1 MDIAVPEEVFMPI
14 TSSVI
19 CLLLALLT
27 GPLQHVIPAPTDK
40 AGNSLMANGT
50 GPYSAYKYIIKLG
63 VPNEPERVLGGFAEV
78 TGLRGVHKVGDVTLK
93 RGVVDSLDLWNWL
106 NQARENGTAAQ
117 RNVII
122 ILRDEAG
129 NPVQT
134 WKLRNVVPKKFTGPN
149 LGGKSGDVALE
160 ELILSAESI
169 VVVHSK

>member
-1 MDIAVPEEVFMPI
+1 MPI
-14 TSSVI
+14 TPSVI

-27 GPLQHVIPAPTDK
+27 SPLQQVIPAPTDQ

-63 VPNEPERVLGGFAEV
+63 VPNEPGRVLGGFAEV

-93 RGVVDSLDLWNWL
+93 RGVVDSSDLWNWL
-106 NQARENGTAAQ
+106 NRARENGTTAR
-117 RNVII
+117 RNATI

-134 WKLRNVVPKKFTGPN
+134 WTLRNVVPKKYTGPK
-149 LGGKSGDVALE
+149 LGGKSGDVAIE
-160 ELILSAESI
+160 ELILSPESI
-169 VVVHSK
+169 VLVPPK